1 MNRASRSPRK
11 PARRSAQRG
20 MTLVEIMIVLAIIA
34 MVMGMV
40 GFAAFPM
47 LQKANCKGA
56 WAQAQTISQAVST
69 FQTDN
74 SGDCPKSLDDLVS
87 GKYLSKPPVD
97 PWNPPFKFRCPGDKN
112 TDGADVWSSGKNK
125 QDGDDDDVRGWL
137 RSADEACKVK

>member
-1 MNRASRSPRK
+1 MDRRNRTRIAH
-11 PARRSAQRG
+11 AQRG

-47 LQKANCKGA
+47 LQKANCKTA
-56 WAQAQTISQAVST
+56 WSEAQTIQQAITT

-74 SGDCPKSLDDLVS
+74 AGDCPKSLDDLVS
-87 GKYLSKPPVD
+87 GKFLSKSPTD
-97 PWNPPFKFRCPGDKN
+97 PWNQPFKFKCPGDKM
-112 TDGADVWSSGKNK
+112 TDGADIWSSGKNK

-137 RSADEACKVK
+137 KLEEACKAK